1 MITSRQYHT
10 NSCWRRRLKL
20 WNEWSTC
27 MWQVRSQS
35 FMWQKLTWKN
45 PAIFQG
51 SFLHQNPKK
60 FLTSFTRW
68 RGILHTGLLNSQL
81 TSTLSCLLFY
91 IIYLRVQ
98 YSNWPALQC
107 IQFATVLANKG
118 KGLRGQLRFGGISDQ
133 LCKCWLLNVPA
144 FNLISQ
150 IMSWQSAS
158 LSWKVSQKMCALMDL
173 DLKAMTCFQ
182 GRIDL
187 NYLNFSLFIMTVRG
201 PLPWMTRFSSRKLW
215 KSLERYIFL

>member
-1 MITSRQYHT
+1 
-10 NSCWRRRLKL
+10 
-20 WNEWSTC
+20 
-27 MWQVRSQS
+27 
-35 FMWQKLTWKN
+35 MWQKLTWKN

-51 SFLHQNPKK
+51 SFLPPNPRK

-68 RGILHTGLLNSQL
+68 RGILLTGLLKSLL
-81 TSTLSCLLFY
+81 TMFY
-91 IIYLRVQ
+91 FNALRVQ

-173 DLKAMTCFQ
+173 DLKTMTCFQ
-182 GRIDL
+182 GRKEVYCL
-187 NYLNFSLFIMTVRG
+187 NHLLFILTVRG
-201 PLPWMTRFSSRKLW
+201 LLQWMTRFSSRKLW
-215 KSLERYIFL
+215 ESLERYTFFKEIK